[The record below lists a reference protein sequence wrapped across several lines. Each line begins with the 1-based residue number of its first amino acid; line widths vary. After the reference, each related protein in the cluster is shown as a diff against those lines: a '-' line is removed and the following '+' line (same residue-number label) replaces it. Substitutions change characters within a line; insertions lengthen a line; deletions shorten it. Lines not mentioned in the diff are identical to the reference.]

1 MTTRRALLSV
11 MLLASVSLTACATGG
26 GGDVPAAQRSHPTWL
41 TGTWKG
47 EVWQTGA
54 SLSQGQQPIAVT
66 FASDGSWKSTAGGSG
81 TSWAV
86 GEKDKVVVEG
96 VTGDGTPIKY
106 TFKHR
111 QKAGEE
117 ELWGTVQ
124 ARFGTGAVSVT
135 RTP

>member
-1 MTTRRALLSV
+1 MTTRRALLSL
-11 MLLASVSLTACATGG
+11 MLLASVSLTACATG

-54 SLSQGQQPIAVT
+54 AQTQGKQDISVT
-66 FASDGSWKSTAGGSG
+66 FAGDGSWKSTAGGSG
-81 TSWAV
+81 TSWAD
-86 GEKDKVVVEG
+86 GDRIVVDG

-111 QKAGEE
+111 QKSGEQ
-117 ELWGTVQ
+117 ELWGVVQ

-135 RTP
+135 RVP